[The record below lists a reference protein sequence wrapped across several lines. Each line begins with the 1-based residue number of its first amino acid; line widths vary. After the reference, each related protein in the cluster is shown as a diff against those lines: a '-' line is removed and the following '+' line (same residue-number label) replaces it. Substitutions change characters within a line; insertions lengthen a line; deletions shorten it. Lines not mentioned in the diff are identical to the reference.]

1 MTSVAVY
8 AFEAPLRMRR
18 IEGEKYSRVHG
29 AVILFSGN
37 DSRMPRVSLSYAR
50 IGNILGACRV
60 YTQPSRMSDQ
70 SPAVGEPRLS
80 QFDATVLVHL
90 DAAWN
95 LARWLLA
102 DSALAE
108 DAVQEACLK
117 ALKAFDKRTGPN
129 AKPWFLAIVRNCCM
143 DVLRGL
149 RHRRRS
155 DPYDDEV
162 LLPTGNEHVDSPETA
177 AARAS
182 EARWL
187 HGLIDELPA
196 EYREVLILREL
207 EELSYKEISQIVRA
221 PIGTVMSRLSR
232 ARDGLA
238 DKLGAKRA
246 RRQA

>member
-1 MTSVAVY
+1 
-8 AFEAPLRMRR
+8 
-18 IEGEKYSRVHG
+18 
-29 AVILFSGN
+29 
-37 DSRMPRVSLSYAR
+37 
-50 IGNILGACRV
+50 
-60 YTQPSRMSDQ
+60 MSDRRTQ
-70 SPAVGEPRLS
+70 VADPRLS

-95 LARWLLA
+95 LARWLLR

-117 ALKAFDKRTGPN
+117 ALKAFDQRTGSN
-129 AKPWFLAIVRNCCM
+129 AKAWFLTIVRNCCM
-143 DVLRGL
+143 DALRGL
-149 RHRRRS
+149 RHQRQS

-162 LLPTGNEHVDSPETA
+162 LATSTDQRLDGPEAA

-187 HGLIDELPA
+187 HGLIDELPN

-207 EELSYKEISQIVRA
+207 EDLSYKEISEIVRV
-221 PIGTVMSRLSR
+221 PIGTVMSRLAR

-238 DKLGAKRA
+238 DKLGARRA
-246 RRQA
+246 RRPA